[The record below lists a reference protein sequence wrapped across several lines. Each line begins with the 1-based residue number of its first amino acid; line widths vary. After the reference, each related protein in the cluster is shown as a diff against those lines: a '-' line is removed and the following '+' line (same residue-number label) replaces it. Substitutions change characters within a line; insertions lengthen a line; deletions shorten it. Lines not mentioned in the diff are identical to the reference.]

1 MSKKVFKLIIFFLI
15 VFVIIFG
22 FYKYILHKDRIRYET
37 IDYDYQSKCVKE
49 VYKLHPGAFM
59 FDENNECKITVEEV
73 QTISDDYG
81 FEIEHDKDGNM
92 CVGYYIV
99 KRSGDTIEVDSSHI
113 CDMIN
118 Y

>member
-1 MSKKVFKLIIFFLI
+1 MSKKRFRFI
-15 VFVIIFG
+15 VFLVIVFLFIFG
-22 FYKYILHKDRIRYET
+22 FYKYILYKYKVNYEN
-37 IDYDYQSKCVKE
+37 IDYDYQSSCVKE
-49 VYKLHPGAFM
+49 IYDLNPEVFE
-59 FDENNECKITVEEV
+59 FDENNECYITVEQV

-92 CVGYYIV
+92 CVGYFIV
-99 KRSGDTIEVDSSHI
+99 KRKENKIEVDSSHI

>member
-1 MSKKVFKLIIFFLI
+1 MNRKVIKILIFFLI

-22 FYKYILHKDRIRYET
+22 FYKYILYKDKLRYET
-37 IDYDYQSKCVKE
+37 VDYDFQSKSVEE
-49 VYKLHPGAFM
+49 VYKLHPSAFN
-59 FDENNECKITVEEV
+59 FDPSGVCKITVEKIH
-73 QTISDDYG
+73 TISDDCG

-92 CVGYYIV
+92 CVGYFIV
-99 KRSGDTIEVDSSHI
+99 KKNGDNIEVDSSHI